1 MLKGLKFASAYID
14 DIIVHSKSHEE
25 HLSHLEF
32 VFTRLRQAKL
42 KIKLRKCHFGCRETK
57 FLGYVISAKGIR
69 MNAAKIEA
77 IKDYPVQDQHGKP
90 ENGMV

>member
-1 MLKGLKFASAYID
+1 MRCSTDPFNIRHIPAT
-14 DIIVHSKSHEE
+14 
-25 HLSHLEF
+25 F
-32 VFTRLRQAKL
+32 NNR
-42 KIKLRKCHFGCRETK
+42 CRETK
-57 FLGYVISAKGIR
+57 CLGYVISAKGIR